1 MLRIT
6 VTKDGG
12 LPQVSTFDKREI
24 TIGRTNAN
32 DLVIAEPGVSSSHAR
47 LLSTGDGITLI
58 DLESTNGTFVNGE
71 RIRGPAL
78 IQPGDEVYICAYR
91 LDFDPAG
98 AAGAAEGP
106 PPMVGTPPPPVD
118 GPPPM
123 VGGSPP
129 PEYPTAA
136 ESGPPPMVGTPPP
149 LDGPPML
156 GGGAPPEPEALDGAP
171 PMLEPPPPVGGP
183 AAVTPIAPPTP
194 IIDEPPPLAPPSV
207 ASPPPSVEP
216 PPAVTPPPVVASPPP
231 PVGEPP
237 PPVAPPEPVAAPTPE
252 PATPPPMAP
261 VAPAPPAMDEPEPP
275 AASPP
280 ASIPEPLPLPV
291 DADDSRPASVSGSF
305 SAPDETPDVTP
316 RSVALASDLPVAT
329 PGRPERMATIEQ
341 PVSPY
346 AGARRPAGFP
356 PAAAP
361 MPPAG
366 VPGAVVMPVSTAPMP
381 LAPPNADLSD
391 LKGSGVGAQACA
403 RVFALVQYD
412 LAPDGRL
419 PERDAQT
426 RARARSEAARL
437 LSSVAERVP
446 EVQARPWANR
456 IANELCGLGALS
468 APLAEPDV
476 LEVQVNGPEHVHVRR
491 RDSASPAPIDATF
504 SCPAAVELVVRRL
517 TDRPFGPND
526 PVIDA
531 RTPDGADIRAVH
543 SSVTSPGP
551 LVTIHRRAVQ
561 PAARGLETLVQQ
573 RALPSGMATM
583 LHHCV
588 QAGLNILVCGGP
600 GTHTFP
606 WLAAL
611 VAEIPTD
618 ERVVVVRPSIEP
630 DPLPSH
636 AVVIHSGSLRPREG
650 LSGPQWAMRGAL
662 GLGPDR
668 LVVHEVAGPEASDVV
683 ATMSRGPSGTI
694 ASVRASSAD
703 AGLVQLTT
711 LAGLTGDAPDAAAR
725 TRYVAQSLE
734 VVLAVSRFAD
744 GHTRVTQLAEATVS
758 SAGTAQAIEV
768 VNYDPNT
775 GQWAPTGIAPTFIAL
790 MQRRGIDV
798 DVGLLSE

>member
-91 LDFDPAG
+91 LDFDPGG

-106 PPMVGTPPPPVD
+106 PPVIGTPPPPVD

-123 VGGSPP
+123 VGGPPP

-136 ESGPPPMVGTPPP
+136 EPGPPPIVGAPPP
-149 LDGPPML
+149 PIDGPPML
-156 GGGAPPEPEALDGAP
+156 GGGPSAEPAALDGAP
-171 PMLEPPPPVGGP
+171 PMLEPPPPIGGP
-183 AAVTPIAPPTP
+183 AAVTPVIPATPATPAPPAM
-194 IIDEPPPLAPPSV
+194 DEPPPLAPPPV

-216 PPAVTPPPVVASPPP
+216 PPPVAPPPSVASPPP

-237 PPVAPPEPVAAPTPE
+237 TPVTPPEPVAAPPPE
-252 PATPPPMAP
+252 PVAAPLP
-261 VAPAPPAMDEPEPP
+261 VADEPEPP
-275 AASPP
+275 AAPPP
-280 ASIPEPLPLPV
+280 APPPAAPPLV
-291 DADDSRPASVSGSF
+291 EADDSRPASVSGSF

-316 RSVALASDLPVAT
+316 RSAALSAAT
-329 PGRPERMATIEQ
+329 PGRPQRMATIEQ

-346 AGARRPAGFP
+346 AGARRPAGLP
-356 PAAAP
+356 SAAEP
-361 MPPAG
+361 ISLAG
-366 VPGAVVMPVSTAPMP
+366 VPNAVVMPVSTAPMP
-381 LAPPNADLSD
+381 LTPPNPDLSD
-391 LKGSGVGAQACA
+391 LKGSGAAAQACA

-426 RARARSEAARL
+426 RAQARSEAARL
-437 LSSVAERVP
+437 LSEVAERVP

-476 LEVQVNGPEHVHVRR
+476 LDVHVHGPEHVLVKR
-491 RDSASPAPIDATF
+491 RDGASPTLIDATF

-531 RTPDGADIRAVH
+531 RTSNGADIRAVH

-551 LVTIHRRAVQ
+551 LVTIHRRPVE

-588 QAGLNILVCGGP
+588 RAGLNILVCGGP
-600 GTHTFP
+600 GVHTFP

-611 VAEIPTD
+611 VAETPAD
-618 ERVVVVRPSIEP
+618 ERLVVVRPSIEP
-630 DPLPSH
+630 DPLPNH
-636 AVVIHSGSLRPREG
+636 AMVIHSGSLMPREG

-662 GLGPDR
+662 GLDPDR
-668 LVVHEVAGPEASDVV
+668 LAVHEVSGPEASDVV

-703 AGLVQLTT
+703 AGLIQLTT

-725 TRYVAQSLE
+725 ARHVAQSLE

-758 SAGTAQAIEV
+758 SAGTAQAIDLV
-768 VNYDPNT
+768 TYDPNT
-775 GQWAPTGIAPTFIAL
+775 GQWAPTGIAPTFVAL